1 MSRFPVIAAVSL
13 LATLA
18 FVPRAFAV
26 DIDDLWKEFRNNEG
40 AFNQKYKGQTLS
52 VTGPVWIIHSEA
64 TPASVALRAGAST
77 GVNLGAVY
85 CYTSAAIALKQSK
98 GATVTITGTY
108 AGPGAAGAGINI
120 NPCTVQ

>member
-1 MSRFPVIAAVSL
+1 MSRFLAFAAVSL

-52 VTGPVWIIHSEA
+52 VTGPVWII
-64 TPASVALRAGAST
+64 TPANVALRAGAST